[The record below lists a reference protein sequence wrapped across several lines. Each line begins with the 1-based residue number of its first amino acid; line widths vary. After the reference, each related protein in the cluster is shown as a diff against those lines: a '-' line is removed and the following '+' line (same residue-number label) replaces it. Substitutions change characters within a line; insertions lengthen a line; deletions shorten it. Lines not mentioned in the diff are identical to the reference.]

1 MAYKAIVSFTD
12 LQDNNHRYH
21 TGDTFPR
28 AGVTVS
34 QERLEEL
41 LTDKNRRHKPMIIE
55 DLPEVK
61 EEVPAKVPKKT
72 TKKGGKKKNA
82 E

>member
-12 LQDNNHRYH
+12 LQDNNYRYH
-21 TGDTFPR
+21 AGDTFPR

-41 LTDKNRRHKPMIIE
+41 STDKNRRRKPMIAE
-55 DLPEVK
+55 DIPDVPEETSV
-61 EEVPAKVPKKT
+61 EVPKKP
-72 TKKGGKKKNA
+72 KKGGKKKNA
-82 E
+82 N

>member
-1 MAYKAIVSFTD
+1 MAYKVIVSFTD
-12 LQDNNHRYH
+12 LQDDNYRYRA
-21 TGDTFPR
+21 GDTFPR

-34 QERLEEL
+34 RERLEEL
-41 LTDKNRRHKPMIIE
+41 STDKNRRHKPMIIE

-61 EEVPAKVPKKT
+61 DEVPVEVPKKT

>member
-1 MAYKAIVSFTD
+1 MAYKVIVSFTD
-12 LQDNNHRYH
+12 LQDDNYRYRA
-21 TGDTFPR
+21 GDTFPR

-41 LTDKNRRHKPMIIE
+41 STDKNRRHKPMIIE

-61 EEVPAKVPKKT
+61 EEVPVEVPKKT